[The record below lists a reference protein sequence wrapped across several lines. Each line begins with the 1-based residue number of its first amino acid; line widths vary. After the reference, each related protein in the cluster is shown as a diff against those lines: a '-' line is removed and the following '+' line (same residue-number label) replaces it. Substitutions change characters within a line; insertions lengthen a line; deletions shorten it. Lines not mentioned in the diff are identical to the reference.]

1 MANAIGAFLRH
12 FVAKALLS
20 LTEGSL
26 KCEAVMEVSVNLDAW
41 QSVICQLNPINVDQV
56 NVSVIPEVY
65 KKLKLQIAV
74 FQFMTS
80 HLCL

>member
-26 KCEAVMEVSVNLDAW
+26 KCEAVMEVSVNLDAC
-41 QSVICQLNPINVDQV
+41 QSVICQLNLVNVDQV
-56 NVSVIPEVY
+56 NVSVISEVCRNFR
-65 KKLKLQIAV
+65 LRSSNL
-74 FQFMTS
+74 
-80 HLCL
+80 